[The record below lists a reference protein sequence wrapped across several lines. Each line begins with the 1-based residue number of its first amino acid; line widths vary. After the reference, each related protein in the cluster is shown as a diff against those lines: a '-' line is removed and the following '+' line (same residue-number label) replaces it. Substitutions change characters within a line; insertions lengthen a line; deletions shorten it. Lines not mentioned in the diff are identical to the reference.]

1 MVHYSNNS
9 NIVKI
14 GPEEVNAKATSNGG
28 EAVSYRLTK
37 PSVDSGHEATDS
49 TASPAAGAATT
60 FTTAAPSSAN
70 ILNDLKSITQKIARL
85 GSSSSTPQ
93 LPTFSSLDHQ
103 VEYTTTSIILHM
115 ISTSNVVIEQGP
127 STSSRQRPLTVGIS
141 LNDDTLSSISTG
153 NHSPVSDY
161 GAGGLGAGG
170 YGSTSTY
177 PQVCPLPLMSV

>member
-1 MVHYSNNS
+1 MVHYSN
-9 NIVKI
+9 IVKI
-14 GPEEVNAKATSNGG
+14 CPEDLKAKATSNGG

-60 FTTAAPSSAN
+60 YTTAAPSSAN

-103 VEYTTTSIILHM
+103 VEYTTLVLFCT
-115 ISTSNVVIEQGP
+115 
-127 STSSRQRPLTVGIS
+127 
-141 LNDDTLSSISTG
+141 
-153 NHSPVSDY
+153 
-161 GAGGLGAGG
+161 
-170 YGSTSTY
+170 
-177 PQVCPLPLMSV
+177 